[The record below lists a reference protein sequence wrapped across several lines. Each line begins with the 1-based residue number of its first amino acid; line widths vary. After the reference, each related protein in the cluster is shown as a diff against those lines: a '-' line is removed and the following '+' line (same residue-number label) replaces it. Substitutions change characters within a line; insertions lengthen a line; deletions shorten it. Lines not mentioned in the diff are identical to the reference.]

1 MWTRVLGPG
10 EYGPGAFRWGNVCGL
25 RCSDGRA
32 GVCAAASVLI
42 LPKAGFSGW
51 DGFFFFWCFCC
62 RSRIA
67 DVSIYRRRRPFSFP
81 WWRRIPLWQGVN
93 ERLWDVGKKS
103 GKTLFCLRYFLLAFP
118 SSPSIFKHFFVLCRF
133 AHWCFCIPRRSFHV
147 KICRHCLAHIGFLER
162 LLFSFCLLFRV

>member
-51 DGFFFFWCFCC
+51 DGFFFFG
-62 RSRIA
+62 
-67 DVSIYRRRRPFSFP
+67 VSVVG
-81 WWRRIPLWQGVN
+81 QGLLTCLYTGGGGLFRFRGGG
-93 ERLWDVGKKS
+93 EFHS
-103 GKTLFCLRYFLLAFP
+103 GK
-118 SSPSIFKHFFVLCRF
+118 V
-133 AHWCFCIPRRSFHV
+133 
-147 KICRHCLAHIGFLER
+147 
-162 LLFSFCLLFRV
+162 